1 MLAPKLPS
9 FLKVPKYKTFSLQP
23 RYYDPVKE
31 EKEKRIARIKAELK
45 RENMGRN
52 HENNEHL
59 RIRDFYQQR
68 KTVGRMVSQKQS
80 SARVLLIF
88 IALVLIVYIVFS

>member
-1 MLAPKLPS
+1 MLVPKLPS

-23 RYYDPVKE
+23 RYYNAVKE
-31 EKEKRIARIKAELK
+31 EREKRIARIKAELK
-45 RENMGRN
+45 RENMGS
-52 HENNEHL
+52 HEINEHL
-59 RIRDFYQQR
+59 HIRDFYRQR

-88 IALVLIVYIVFS
+88 MALVLIVYIVFS